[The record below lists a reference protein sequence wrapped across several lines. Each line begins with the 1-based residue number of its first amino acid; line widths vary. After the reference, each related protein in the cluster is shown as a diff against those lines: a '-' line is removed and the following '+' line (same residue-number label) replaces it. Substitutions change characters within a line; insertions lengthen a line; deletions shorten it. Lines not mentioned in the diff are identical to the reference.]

1 LIERTKER
9 KDEGAGFC
17 NNIMVKNN
25 SHSVF
30 PPQEEF
36 ERVVKRISK
45 SDKRT
50 NIGLA
55 PNASPVERAKYDFC
69 QTIAR
74 YRRENNLAEKT
85 IAKQLDITL
94 SHLDSILYSHIDEFT
109 LDELADYANKLHIHF
124 ALKIDYG
131 RNKLAA
137 AEAH

>member
-1 LIERTKER
+1 
-9 KDEGAGFC
+9 
-17 NNIMVKNN
+17 MVKNN

-36 ERVVKRISK
+36 ERVVERVQK

-55 PNASPVERAKYDFC
+55 PNASPIEKAKYDFC

-74 YRRENNLAEKT
+74 YRRENNLTEKT
-85 IAKQLDITL
+85 VAQRLGITSSRLDN
-94 SHLDSILYSHIDEFT
+94 ILYSHINKFT
-109 LDELADYANKLHIHF
+109 LDELASYVNNLHIPFELKF
-124 ALKIDYG
+124 ADYG
-131 RNKLAA
+131 RKETT

>member
-1 LIERTKER
+1 
-9 KDEGAGFC
+9 
-17 NNIMVKNN
+17 MVKNN
-25 SHSVF
+25 NHSVF

-74 YRRENNLAEKT
+74 YRRENNLAERT
-85 IAKQLDITL
+85 VAQQLEIT
-94 SHLDSILYSHIDEFT
+94 SSRLDSILYSHIDEFS
-109 LDELADYANKLHIHF
+109 LDELANYANKLHIHF
-124 ALKIDYG
+124 DLNLKVIDYG
-131 RNKLAA
+131 REKSS